1 MSVLSAYGYEP
12 PGRVTLVTK
21 PLTKPFTN
29 LVYKVPRR
37 PVVYR
42 KDILATST
50 LQLVLLIPILDAFDK
65 IYVDGKISGACMWIH
80 GVLLPSPCSF
90 QHSILI
96 TLDFII
102 SFLKQFVH
110 LSSHIQPSSELVL
123 TSLELRSL

>member
-29 LVYKVPRR
+29 LVYTVPSR

-50 LQLVLLIPILDAFDK
+50 LQLVLLIPILDAFNK
-65 IYVDGKISGACMWIH
+65 ILCGWED
-80 GVLLPSPCSF
+80 
-90 QHSILI
+90 
-96 TLDFII
+96 
-102 SFLKQFVH
+102 
-110 LSSHIQPSSELVL
+110 
-123 TSLELRSL
+123 LRSMHVDP